1 MRQLSRAALVIG
13 LFVSLVS
20 TAAMPA
26 GPRLAVF
33 AEEPTPQEL
42 ALRERYEKALL
53 ANPTRGTAFERLY
66 QSYVDVEGSEAW
78 TARLKKLELD
88 EPFNAAHPL
97 VLGFLEER
105 LGHES
110 EALAAYGRAIERD
123 AASARAHAARGY
135 LHWHMRKFEPAA
147 ADLRKAIE
155 LNPQREELQDLLK
168 TLGRVYTAAGEME
181 QAKKTWLELVERY
194 PDDVMVVEELA
205 ELLADEGQTDDAIAQ
220 FEKLRAIGE
229 DDYLKLKA
237 AQQIAEM
244 KIQQQKFEEATALY
258 SDLLDNL
265 APGSWLRNEA
275 RRMLEEAYRR
285 KGENEEIVRFYTKWM
300 ETHADDVEMQVALG
314 DAFRGLQQNEKAE
327 ETYRKVIERAPSR
340 ADARE
345 ALAETLLDQGK
356 QTEATDQYRIIAEA
370 SPGEAEVW
378 ERLGSVIFDDAA
390 RPEAERRAEAI
401 AAWRN
406 ILGQRPTDATRAI
419 RTAEILRSRQCEA
432 EALEHYRKAIELAP
446 EDLAHYEYLGDYLH
460 QLGRKDEAL
469 AAWRMMVEGPR
480 ATLDNWRRLAETL
493 ASVGLRAEALGA
505 VESGLKLAQRPEEG
519 FSLVAIRARVLVDE
533 EKLDEARAAIDDLA
547 GRCET
552 PAQHREVMARRIEV
566 YRRAGRLN
574 DEIERLAASL
584 RQGSERPAAAVAL
597 DYELLARMMQAAS
610 RAGDAIKAVEQ
621 ANALDGASPERL
633 ALTVELYR
641 GAGNRLAAIETLRKL
656 IAADPREE
664 SAHLEMIIELS
675 RQQGQ
680 EADAIKAAERL
691 IDLSPETD
699 RGYLLASDLQW
710 TAGQSEVALTTLRRG
725 IRTAPKEITL
735 QLALARRLMDLNRLQ
750 LALDQFWRAFQAA
763 DDDSKRLTVASE
775 MARVYFATGQ
785 FDRLI
790 DRLIE
795 WRRDPEVEA
804 VAALALSAAYKEA
817 NRPERAE
824 QELER
829 ALSRRPND
837 TNTLEQLIEMA
848 EQSGR
853 TEQAIQ
859 HAERLATLRPT
870 DAKLLSRLGG
880 LLFQAG
886 RASEAVAKWRA
897 SMQALGGDDPA
908 GRALELAETL
918 LRYGLGSEAQQT
930 LIDASGRF
938 PDDWRLK
945 FRLAMQ
951 LKQGRQY
958 PRAARLLDELLAMA
972 EPVEDPRAKTG
983 KGPRKQ
989 PAPYA
994 GLVDPN
1000 QSSPLIEEW
1009 TNLQSVIQQ
1018 TSSDFE
1024 AQSRSD
1030 YRYYSRY
1037 AYRYYGYG
1045 GYYGGRSSLNYMP
1058 DSFRAAQ
1065 TAALVQRLHLSE
1077 LEGKLPEALAA
1088 LGRRAGLDVTADDF
1102 VAAAKLALT
1111 PAEQRRPGTP
1121 SAPGVKLTSAG
1132 ADEAAR
1138 LEFLRALIAVDLH
1151 DLCWNAASALFAA
1164 APDDKPVAALLAMYA
1179 TAERAD
1185 EAGRYAATAM
1195 FRSGYYGWSFYAPYG
1210 MPRFNY
1216 SAGGFQRPRALDG
1229 ATFDVEPILR
1239 AFATSDPQAAIML
1252 ASRLASELIG
1262 LEKREEGLRWVRWV
1276 LDREPNVDVRL
1287 SMVRLLLTAEQP
1299 GEAIALLPALRRE
1312 VRQEVQRSTTAGA
1325 NPGWGSYSQRQ
1336 MRRQQYGAYF
1346 DDMAEELFRQGERSA
1361 ALDLVVDWLDLTAV
1375 EGRTGLSA
1383 GSMYASSFSL
1393 DPSDVVKFPSVNP
1406 LFDDERLGGL
1416 RAWVDRA
1423 KTAGLESELG
1433 SRLVNRLAASD
1444 SESRADAGMTLAIVE
1459 GFEER
1464 FEEAAKRLQEA
1475 VAATDDDR
1483 LRLALAQVLVQLEKP
1498 EEALEPLSAIRLR
1511 VGPIFKDAQIGLL
1524 KIATKLNRQELGRK
1538 AAQQLLG
1545 MRLEDEERFA
1555 LVPYMKKLELEQQ
1568 ATAFSMP
1575 GRQRGRG
1582 AWQPP
1587 RGGSS
1592 RFRNM
1597 GAMAGRQMETLT
1609 RLAGDAANRAAVVA
1623 LARRILADKTRELDL
1638 NAQDQELRGAIRA
1651 IKQVGALD
1659 DEIKRLEGDL
1669 AANPKSTDALLHLYL
1684 IHTYENQR
1692 ETAQGYIDRA
1702 FDLLPGNMRL
1712 RYQHALML
1720 AGTGSAA
1727 EAVRQL
1733 ERVLREAPWVIDE
1746 GSTLANAFREASR
1759 LGDLVDL
1766 VIRIEPTAQVS
1777 LEKRDRSLDWLGQ
1790 IAGTIQEDQPELAQR
1805 LWRRQRELSTSVA
1818 MSTQLTLGLIDE
1830 YVKRRKIDEVVAE
1843 LPRLLPESVTRGAAD
1858 AKTRRD
1864 RLQTLSVELFRPQ
1877 TDGGNVIYF
1886 DRPKEYMARGQRI
1899 VSLLKEA
1906 GKLEALA
1913 RFIDTGEADDE
1924 WKDFIGRG
1932 LRAFLGLA
1940 GEPRD
1945 TAAAE
1950 ALVAYLI
1957 ERKDASEAES
1967 QSWRVPF
1974 QQGFVE
1980 TLAGEKEL
1988 LPTAA
1993 KLAMD
1998 LLPRL
2003 DERRTQFRDRL
2014 ALLDVQGRALH
2025 AAGEKEKA
2033 RELFEKLARL
2043 DDPQYARYR
2052 GMQGNSWYHWQQF
2065 QAKQPFFEKMLD
2077 DGVTD
2082 LPIEALFRTMSKF
2095 GENETWMV
2103 QQAEQLLTKWL
2114 AKPPVREALAGEIE
2128 RMENRHA
2135 EKPDDMSVVNH
2146 LSALYRAAGQPE
2158 KVEALVTKMSS
2169 GESVSGQKAVM
2180 IADQLYRAGKRDEA
2194 RELILKQ
2201 LADGFTEPQ
2210 MLQNHTGWFN
2220 NPSAAERLVGV
2231 LEKLPREAR
2240 FIRSGDWWIEN
2251 LSSSFSWSYV
2261 DRSAAEELAM
2271 RALGVRIRIVA
2282 DDFSRAT
2289 QNQYG
2294 DTRARLGGLVVSLI
2308 GLGRDAEAYERLTRA
2323 IFASRDEGLPELT
2336 LGSLFSESGQTRGSG
2351 RSVRLA
2357 RVLASLAIRLGKV
2370 DDLRAKIEARRK
2382 SDPVWEDTALRLLA
2396 SLELELGNREAAAE
2410 IIREIA
2416 KRPPPPAFE
2425 GADLS
2430 LAALAGDVSD
2440 RPEMQPLCIELLEKV
2455 VEQLRGRNDGDWQS
2469 MQYGFQLARL
2479 YMEAGQVDKARKAFD
2494 DLREYIPDYMR
2505 AQGQDFHRSMGGSIA
2520 AVWLAGGYVE
2530 EAAKALRKVLTAPVG
2545 GMNYYIPTFDGA
2557 VRRPPEAALGELSG
2571 LIERLDRESK
2581 LDAMISEAKKE
2592 WEAVREKPAGRRD
2605 CEPLIFIAACQL
2617 GRGDVAGAEE
2627 TLKVLEPADYPPSL
2641 PLLVECAAASGAAE
2655 KCVPLLGRLFERW
2668 PYLFAKVGWQLA
2680 HLHLKAGIPLSVGAD
2695 FDAYVATLPPPKAD
2709 ESNPFGTVVY
2719 RSYSGG
2725 GGGSDPTL
2733 PPPPEKQVELLREG
2747 LQRIVTAFIEEQRV
2761 DESVTKLS
2769 ETMVR
2774 RLGDKSSATHW
2785 LRGLSK
2791 QDPVKAYEA
2800 AVELLG
2806 LRDGTDVDPK
2816 AVRLGLN
2823 ELFAPVQ
2830 SATPRGARRKSDPLV
2845 HPYPETFAAQIFAAV
2860 EAAEKLAEFTQLC
2873 EAAIA
2878 RGQASGASGRE
2889 IGRKEMATRLQL
2901 GAFAA
2906 QDEAAF
2912 KERLPKFL
2920 KAEDVYARR
2929 ASDRQDA
2936 DPIDPALQFVA
2947 AAAWKNVALRPQAI
2961 EVLRHA
2967 EAELKRQRDA
2977 QKGSSNRYYGGQAMG
2992 GSQAARLMEALLATG
3007 DKAGACAV
3015 LREAW
3020 KESIDSIEDA
3030 SPYTGG
3036 WRGLAVRPDSLPQL
3050 AKRYNAAAELLA
3062 VVREV
3067 RPRLTGRPTTDRS
3080 CEAAERALRV
3090 LCGETVEPGIV
3101 LAAQALD
3108 ESRLMLAWQV
3118 NRVTLPVPPESLVP
3132 PELAKIEAP
3141 VSYNLTVDFA
3151 SGDDVVAATG
3161 RSVRLES
3168 SPDGISW
3175 EAIRTIA
3182 ATGNAP
3188 RPDGIAA
3195 AEITAPTGELRW
3207 YRAVLL
3213 DGEKVAATSSSIAAV
3228 AAPNALEGAD
3238 ALWTPTRW
3246 SAGTMDTIR
3255 VDLPH
3260 RGGAGLLRATSEK
3273 SLRLESKT
3281 SIPVGSDRKYVL
3293 SGWAVRSVVAGAPDG
3308 EKTSGPG
3315 ENDDPNAPAVAD
3327 KPIAERIWVNANVI
3341 FSGAKGDELGQ
3352 QRLSLGTRTL
3362 AFSQVVMLPPDDRL
3376 ESEQQRWIDR
3386 VMGRWQSG
3394 SLPRRAATVRLTLEA
3409 GRNAAFGELY
3419 LSATGAAARAVEV
3432 TAGDAK

>member
-1 MRQLSRAALVIG
+1 MRYSPRAALVVAFF
-13 LFVSLVS
+13 LSLAPAVP
-20 TAAMPA
+20 AA
-26 GPRLAVF
+26 PRCF
-33 AEEPTPQEL
+33 EDPTPQEL

-78 TARLKKLELD
+78 TARLKKLESE
-88 EPFNAAHPL
+88 EPTNAAHPL
-97 VLGFLEER
+97 ILGFLEER
-105 LGHES
+105 LGHEA
-110 EALAAYGRAIERD
+110 EALAAFGRAIERD
-123 AASARAHAARGY
+123 ATSARAHAARGY

-155 LNPQREELQDLLK
+155 LNPPREELQDLLK
-168 TLGRVYTAAGEME
+168 TLGRVFTAAGDMDA
-181 QAKKTWLELVERY
+181 AKRTWLELVERY
-194 PDDVMVVEELA
+194 PDDAMVVEELA

-275 RRMLEEAYRR
+275 RQMLEEAYRR
-285 KGENEEIVRFYTKWM
+285 KGENEEIVRFYTKWI
-300 ETHADDVEMQVALG
+300 ETHPDDVEMQVALG

-356 QTEATDQYRIIAEA
+356 QTEATEQYRIIAEA

-390 RPEAERRAEAI
+390 RPEAERRADAI

-419 RTAEILRSRQCEA
+419 RAAEILRSRQCEA
-432 EALEHYRKAIELAP
+432 EALEHYRKAIELTP
-446 EDLAHYEYLGDYLH
+446 EDLAQYEYLGDYLH

-469 AAWRMMVEGPR
+469 AAWRMIVDGTRGTVE
-480 ATLDNWRRLAETL
+480 NWKRLAETL

-505 VESGLKLAQRPEEG
+505 VESGLKLVQRPEEG

-533 EKLDEARAAIDDLA
+533 EKLDDARAAIDDLA

-552 PAQHREVMARRIEV
+552 PVQQREVMGRRIEL

-574 DEIERLAASL
+574 EEIERLAAAL
-584 RQGSERPAAAVAL
+584 KQGSDRPAASVAL
-597 DYELLARMMQAAS
+597 DYELLGRMMQAAS
-610 RAGDAIKAVEQ
+610 RAADAIKAVEQ

-633 ALTVELYR
+633 ALAVELYR
-641 GAGNRLAAIETLRKL
+641 GAGNRLAAIDALRKL

-710 TAGQSEVALTTLRRG
+710 SAGQSEAALTTLRRG
-725 IRTAPKEITL
+725 IRKAPKEITL

-785 FDRLI
+785 FDRLV

-859 HAERLATLRPT
+859 YAERLVTQRPT

-897 SMQALGGDDPA
+897 SMQVVGGDDPA

-930 LIDASGRF
+930 LIDASTRF
-938 PDDWRLK
+938 PDDWRVK

-951 LKQGRQY
+951 LKQERQY

-972 EPVEDPRAKTG
+972 EPAEDPRAKAG
-983 KGPRKQ
+983 KGARKQ

-994 GLVDPN
+994 GLADPSL
-1000 QSSPLIEEW
+1000 SSPLIEEW

-1024 AQSRSD
+1024 AQSRSN

-1058 DSFRAAQ
+1058 DGFRAAQ

-1077 LEGKLPEALAA
+1077 LEGKLSEALAA
-1088 LGRRAGLDVTADDF
+1088 LGRRAGLGVTADDLA
-1102 VAAAKLALT
+1102 AAAKLALI
-1111 PAEQRRPGTP
+1111 PAEQRDADTP
-1121 SAPGVKLTSAG
+1121 SAPPVNVTSPG

-1164 APDDKPVAALLAMYA
+1164 APNDKSVAALLAVYA
-1179 TAERAD
+1179 TAARAD
-1185 EAGRYAATAM
+1185 EGGRYAAMAM
-1195 FRSGYYGWSFYAPYG
+1195 FRSGYYGGSFYAPYG

-1216 SAGGFQRPRALDG
+1216 SAGGFQRPRALDR
-1229 ATFDVEPILR
+1229 ATFDVEPILS
-1239 AFATSDPQAAIML
+1239 AFSTSDPQAALLL

-1262 LEKREEGLRWVRWV
+1262 LEQREEGLRWVRWV
-1276 LDREPNVDVRL
+1276 LGREPNVEIRL

-1299 GEAIALLPALRRE
+1299 DEAIALLPGLRRE
-1312 VRQEVQRSTTAGA
+1312 VRQEVQKSTTAGA

-1336 MRRQQYGAYF
+1336 MRRAQYGAQF
-1346 DDMAEELFRQGERSA
+1346 NEMAEELFRQGEQSE
-1361 ALDLVVDWLDLTAV
+1361 ALNLVWDWLDLTAV

-1393 DPSDVVKFPSVNP
+1393 DPSEVVKFPSVNP
-1406 LFDDERLGGL
+1406 LFDEERLGGL

-1423 KTAGLESELG
+1423 KTAGLESEFG
-1433 SRLVNRLAASD
+1433 FRLVNRLAASD
-1444 SESRADAGMTLAIVE
+1444 SESRADAAMTLAIVE

-1464 FEEAAKRLQEA
+1464 FDEAARRLQEA

-1483 LRLALAQVLVQLEKP
+1483 LRLALAQVLVQLEKT

-1582 AWQPP
+1582 MWQPP

-1597 GAMAGRQMETLT
+1597 GALAGRQMETLT
-1609 RLAGDAANRAAVVA
+1609 RLAGDAANRDAVVA

-1669 AANPKSTDALLHLYL
+1669 KANPKSTDALLHLYL

-1720 AGTGSAA
+1720 AGTGNAG

-1746 GSTLANAFREASR
+1746 GSALANAFREASR

-1766 VIRIEPTAQVS
+1766 VTRIEPTAQVS
-1777 LEKRDRSLDWLGQ
+1777 LERRDRSLDWLGQ

-1805 LWRRQRELSTSVA
+1805 LWRRQRELSTSAA

-1830 YVKRRKIDEVVAE
+1830 FVKRRKIDEVVAE
-1843 LPRLLPESVTRGAAD
+1843 LPRLLPDAATRGATD

-1886 DRPKEYMARGQRI
+1886 DRPKEYMARAQRI

-1906 GKLEALA
+1906 GRLDEFI
-1913 RFIDTGEADDE
+1913 RFIGAGEEDDE

-1932 LRAFLGLA
+1932 LRAFVGLA

-1950 ALVAYLI
+1950 ALAAYLI
-1957 ERKDASEAES
+1957 GREDASEAEA
-1967 QSWRVPF
+1967 QGWRVPF

-1980 TLAGEKEL
+1980 ALASEKEL
-1988 LPTAA
+1988 LPIAA
-1993 KLAMD
+1993 KLATD

-2003 DERRTQFRDRL
+2003 DERRTQLRDRL

-2095 GENETWMV
+2095 GENESWMV

-2114 AKPPVREALAGEIE
+2114 AKPTVREALAGEIE
-2128 RMENRHA
+2128 RMEKKHA

-2158 KVEALVTKMSS
+2158 KVEALVTQMSS

-2194 RELILKQ
+2194 RAMILKQ

-2220 NPSAAERLVGV
+2220 NPAAAERLVGV

-2251 LSSSFSWSYV
+2251 LSNSFSWMYV
-2261 DRSAAEELAM
+2261 DRTAAEELAM

-2282 DDFSRAT
+2282 DEFSRAT
-2289 QNQYG
+2289 QNQHG
-2294 DTRARLGGLVVSLI
+2294 DTRSRLGGLVISLI

-2336 LGSLFSESGQTRGSG
+2336 LGALFSESGQTRGG
-2351 RSVRLA
+2351 RGVRLA
-2357 RVLASLAIRLGKV
+2357 RLLASLAIRLGKV
-2370 DDLRAKIEARRK
+2370 DDLRAKIDARRK
-2382 SDPVWEDTALRLLA
+2382 SDPVWEDTALRLTA
-2396 SLELELGNREAAAE
+2396 ALELEQGNREAAAE

-2455 VEQLRGRNDGDWQS
+2455 VEQLRGRSDGDWQS

-2479 YMEAGQVDKARKAFD
+2479 YMEAGQVDKARQAFD

-2505 AQGQDFHRSMGGSIA
+2505 MQGQDFHRSMGGSIA

-2530 EAAKALRKVLTAPVG
+2530 EAAKALRKVLTAPIG
-2545 GMNYYIPTFDGA
+2545 GMNYYIPTFESA

-2581 LDAMISEAKKE
+2581 LDAMIAEAKQE

-2605 CEPLIFIAACQL
+2605 CEPLIFVAACQL
-2617 GRGDVAGAEE
+2617 RRGDVAGAEE
-2627 TLKVLEPADYPPSL
+2627 TLKALEPADYPPSL
-2641 PLLVECAAASGAAE
+2641 PLLVECAAAGGAAE

-2680 HLHLKAGIPLSVGAD
+2680 HLHLKAGAPLAVGAD
-2695 FDAYVATLPPPKAD
+2695 FDAYLATLPPPKAE
-2709 ESNPFGTVVY
+2709 ESNPFGTMVY
-2719 RSYSGG
+2719 RSSSGSGG
-2725 GGGSDPTL
+2725 GNDPTL

-2747 LQRIVTAFIEEQRV
+2747 LQRIVTTFLEEQRV
-2761 DESVTKLS
+2761 DEPTTRLA
-2769 ETMVR
+2769 ETLVR
-2774 RLGDKSSATHW
+2774 RLGDKSAATYW
-2785 LRGLSK
+2785 LRGLSM

-2806 LRDGTDVDPK
+2806 LRDGTDVDSK

-2830 SATPRGARRKSDPLV
+2830 PPSQRAAKRKADPLV

-2860 EAAEKLAEFTQLC
+2860 EEAGKLAEFTQLL

-2878 RGQASGASGRE
+2878 RGQAGGASGRE

-2901 GAFAA
+2901 GALAA

-2929 ASDRQDA
+2929 ASDRQEA

-2947 AAAWKNVALRPQAI
+2947 AAAWKNTALRPQAI
-2961 EVLRHA
+2961 EVLRYA
-2967 EAELKRQRDA
+2967 EAESKRQREA
-2977 QKGSSNRYYGGQAMG
+2977 QKGSGNRYYAGTNAG
-2992 GSQAARLMEALLATG
+2992 GSQAARLVEALLATG
-3007 DKAGACAV
+3007 DKAGACAA

-3020 KESIDSIEDA
+3020 KESIESIEDA

-3036 WRGLAVRPDSLPQL
+3036 WRGLAIRPDSLPQL
-3050 AKRYNAAAELLA
+3050 ARRYNAASELLA
-3062 VVREV
+3062 LVREM
-3067 RPRLTGRPTTDRS
+3067 RPALAGRPMTDRA
-3080 CEAAERALRV
+3080 CEGAERALRV
-3090 LCGETVEPGIV
+3090 MCGETVEPGIV

-3108 ESRLMLAWQV
+3108 ENRLALVWQV
-3118 NRVTLPVPPESLVP
+3118 NRLTLPVPPEALVP

-3141 VSYNLTVDFA
+3141 VCYNLTVDFA
-3151 SGDDVVAATG
+3151 SGEDVVTATG
-3161 RSVRLES
+3161 RNVRLES

-3182 ATGNAP
+3182 ATGDAP
-3188 RPDGIAA
+3188 RPDGFAVT
-3195 AEITAPTGELRW
+3195 EITAPMGELRW

-3213 DGEKVAATSSSIAAV
+3213 EGEKVAATSSSIAAV
-3228 AAPNALEGAD
+3228 AAPNALEGAET
-3238 ALWTPTRW
+3238 LWTPTRW
-3246 SAGTMDTIR
+3246 SAGTMDRIR
-3255 VDLPH
+3255 VGLPH
-3260 RGGAGLLRATSEK
+3260 RGGAELLRATSEK

-3281 SIPVGSDRKYVL
+3281 SIPVRSDRKYVL
-3293 SGWAVRSVVAGAPDG
+3293 SGWAARSVVAGAPDG

-3315 ENDDPNAPAVAD
+3315 ENDDPNTPAAADEAVA
-3327 KPIAERIWVNANVI
+3327 ERVWVNANLI
-3341 FSGAKGDELGQ
+3341 FSGSKGDELGQ
-3352 QRLSLGTRTL
+3352 QRLALGTRTV

-3376 ESEQQRWIDR
+3376 ETEQQRWIDR

-3419 LSATGAAARAVEV
+3419 LSATGAAARTVEV